1 MAAVNRRLL
10 LRRLLKRKKF
20 ILLLLLRLRLR
31 WKKARKYRKTQ
42 LMRKLFE
49 EREEKSEFNILVRE
63 LQIFDHEYFFKS
75 FRMSPTK
82 FERLLSWVAPHITKS
97 SLRRSVAS
105 PAERLCV
112 TLRYLCTGDAQITI
126 ATGYRMSPSVVSRVI
141 KHTSKVIWD
150 VLFQRKYIDPPK
162 DCQSWMQVAKEFNL
176 KWNFPHCL
184 GAIDGKHVTIQAPP
198 RSGSMYFN
206 YKKTHSIVL
215 LAVCNAN
222 YEFILLDD

>member
-1 MAAVNRRLL
+1 
-10 LRRLLKRKKF
+10 
-20 ILLLLLRLRLR
+20 
-31 WKKARKYRKTQ
+31 
-42 LMRKLFE
+42 MRKLFE

-150 VLFQRKYIDPPK
+150 VLFKRKFVDPPK
-162 DCQSWMQVAKEFNL
+162 DCQSWMQVAKEFNH

-184 GAIDGKHVTIQAPP
+184 GAIDGSMLPYKLLHEAGQCTLTI
-198 RSGSMYFN
+198 
-206 YKKTHSIVL
+206 KKRI
-215 LAVCNAN
+215 A
-222 YEFILLDD
+222 